1 MVCVEFLTGSS
12 VNNKI
17 VDIKF
22 SAHDM
27 FLEYP
32 SSIILNIEILESPMI
47 YAFTSTIH
55 NNWKKP
61 WSFCTRINMYLCT
74 PVPISPMRFLVRFLN
89 PWLVGVLDKT
99 VCSTVR
105 QFIERGLWLS
115 VNIPDS
121 STNNTYRQVMTIKW
135 LK

>member
-1 MVCVEFLTGSS
+1 
-12 VNNKI
+12 
-17 VDIKF
+17 
-22 SAHDM
+22 
-27 FLEYP
+27 
-32 SSIILNIEILESPMI
+32 
-47 YAFTSTIH
+47 
-55 NNWKKP
+55 
-61 WSFCTRINMYLCT
+61 MYLCT

-121 STNNTYRQVMTIKW
+121 STNNTYRQVMAKKW